1 MLRKISSHCRIRI
14 IVLLFLQTL
23 KTAGSIGVAILL
35 NTLIDTVSK
44 SISTNETSG
53 LISCTIFCCIYAVSL
68 GLIILLTEKC
78 KASVIRRIML
88 KLRHDIISGSL
99 DKSVPEFMSVNNAEY
114 ITLLNQN
121 LTTLEESFIKNLLS
135 IYESVISILFGVV
148 MLIYINPIIAVI
160 SIAVMTIPSL
170 IPKLFGKKL
179 AGSQARIMQSTAGYN
194 VNIKDTFNGFEVI
207 KTFGVS
213 DIMKARSDK
222 AAESMEN
229 SRAAFAGRMAWVYGI
244 ATMVSVSV
252 QFLVMATAG
261 FFAVK
266 GLITIGSIIAITQ
279 LTGQVISPAFQLS
292 TKLTQLKSTKP
303 IREQVLG
310 FYSTEGIIEYPNRI
324 EMQHRLSMINVS
336 FSYNESK
343 VLDNVNAVFERGKKY
358 AVVGKSGCGK
368 STLLKLLAG
377 YYTSY
382 DGRISVDDNEEAFC
396 DMSLIAQDVFL
407 FDDTIR
413 NNITLYRNYSETE
426 IANAVHE
433 AGLDELIA
441 TLDRGL
447 DTQVEENGS
456 RFSGGEKQRIAVA
469 RALLFKKKLL
479 LLDEATS
486 ALDKEC
492 AALIERSILARRD
505 TTCIAV
511 THRLSADTLREY
523 DEIMVMEYGRLVE
536 KGSFD
541 ELIGKRA
548 AFGKLFGSSAA

>member
-1 MLRKISSHCRIRI
+1 MIKYVFSQCRFKTIA
-14 IVLLFLQTL
+14 LLILQTL
-23 KTAGSIGVAILL
+23 RTAGTIGVAMLL
-35 NTLIDTVSK
+35 NILIDTVSK
-44 SISTNETSG
+44 SISTNETTR
-53 LISCTIFCCIYAVSL
+53 LISCTVFCCIYAASL

-78 KASVIRRIML
+78 KASVIRRTML
-88 KLRHDIISGSL
+88 KLRHDIISGSI

-121 LTTLEESFIKNLLS
+121 LTTLEDGYIKNLLS
-135 IYESVISILFGVV
+135 LYESVISILFGVG
-148 MLIYINPIIAVI
+148 MLIYINPIIAVV

-179 AGSQARIMQSTAGYN
+179 AESQARIMRSTAGYN

-213 DIMKARSDK
+213 GIMKARNDK
-222 AAESMEN
+222 AAEAMES
-229 SRAAFAGRMAWVYGI
+229 SRAAFADRMAWVHGI
-244 ATMVSVSV
+244 ATMASVSV

-292 TKLTQLKSTKP
+292 AKLTQLKSTKP
-303 IREQVLG
+303 IREQVRV
-310 FYSTEGIIEYPNRI
+310 FYSAEGSVEQPNRI
-324 EMQHRLSMINVS
+324 EMQRRLSMTNVS
-336 FSYNESK
+336 FAYNESK
-343 VLDNVNAVFERGKKY
+343 VLDDVNAVFERGKKY

-377 YYTSY
+377 YYSSY
-382 DGRISVDDNEEAFC
+382 DGVISVDEDKNALC
-396 DMSLIAQDVFL
+396 DMAMIAQDVFL

-413 NNITLYRNYSETE
+413 NNITLYRDYSETD
-426 IANAVHE
+426 IADAVYA
-433 AGLDELIA
+433 AGLDGLIA
-441 TLDRGL
+441 SLECGL

-456 RFSGGEKQRIAVA
+456 RFSGGEKQRIAIA
-469 RALLFKKKLL
+469 RAFLFKKNLL

-486 ALDKEC
+486 ALDNEC
-492 AALIERSILARRD
+492 AALIERSVLSRRD
-505 TTCIAV
+505 TTCIAI
-511 THRLSADTLREY
+511 THRLNADTLREFN
-523 DEIMVMEYGRLVE
+523 EILVMDSGKIVG

-541 ELIGKRA
+541 DLMEKSIT
-548 AFGKLFGSSAA
+548 FGKLFGSSAT